1 MSKEDLS
8 IDGPGSPIS
17 LKKFLENNGSAKP
30 FTLLVDGTGFG
41 IAKDDEECIY
51 ITPEGCSQQ
60 AFYYKEKKF
69 DNRTIPAYLYR
80 YLSYMF
86 IDDAKWYESDQELV
100 EDFNKGLITEN
111 SDNYKTVLSLIKWCE
126 QNKESAQVIGLIQLI
141 GGSLNIARKEG
152 CGIKLYIEHP
162 ETSLHPKR
170 QAKFV
175 SMLTKIQEEYG
186 LKPGT
191 I

>member
-1 MSKEDLS
+1 
-8 IDGPGSPIS
+8 
-17 LKKFLENNGSAKP
+17 
-30 FTLLVDGTGFG
+30 
-41 IAKDDEECIY
+41 
-51 ITPEGCSQQ
+51 
-60 AFYYKEKKF
+60 
-69 DNRTIPAYLYR
+69 LYR